1 MHLCS
6 QTQQG
11 KLACGSWG
19 PLSALWTSGLPF
31 PYLQRTEWAGSLIPR
46 HWSTG
51 VFHLLKLSAVQ
62 GKMKEKMKEEQW
74 VLPKELSEFLLLCG
88 GLPNLVYNVLYFVTY
103 VLICA
108 FSYEMIAAGRL
119 SSCLVYMYLLN
130 RTQSWQ
136 HCVSSQHFFWGGW
149 GVSFHIHQIKKS
161 GNHQVWWK

>member
-88 GLPNLVYNVLYFVTY
+88 GLPNLVYNVLYFMTY
-103 VLICA
+103 VLICP

-119 SSCLVYMYLLN
+119 FVFLFGLHVLTEQNTKLTKLCLFP
-130 RTQSWQ
+130 T
-136 HCVSSQHFFWGGW
+136 FFLGGLG
-149 GVSFHIHQIKKS
+149 GVFSHPS
-161 GNHQVWWK
+161 N